1 MTATHA
7 LVTPARS
14 TALVRTTVLLI
25 LWFFAAVFLGL
36 RGTLVTSG
44 GPPIGL
50 ALAIA
55 SPLLLFWLDGRR
67 GHPLFGGLA
76 RLDASALAVVQ
87 TFRVGGAVFL
97 IAWTQ
102 GSLPAGFALP
112 AGIGDIAVG
121 LAAPFVAGALVAGKP
136 YAPRL
141 FRAWN
146 ILGLVDLVVAVSSG
160 IAHSRTPLGFLAT
173 ATGPTTDLVAR
184 YPLSLI
190 PTFLVPIAV
199 MLHAVGLR
207 RGATS
212 GRGGVQA

>member
-1 MTATHA
+1 MNATQA
-7 LVTPARS
+7 LVSPARS
-14 TALVRTTVLLI
+14 TALVRTPLL
-25 LWFFAAVFLGL
+25 LVVWFFIAVSLGVQ
-36 RGTLVTSG
+36 GALVTSG
-44 GPPIGL
+44 GPPIAL
-50 ALAIA
+50 SLAIA
-55 SPLLLFWLDGRR
+55 IPLLLFWADGRR
-67 GHPLFGGLA
+67 GHPFFGGLT
-76 RLDASALAVVQ
+76 RLDAPTLAVLQ

-112 AGIGDIAVG
+112 AGIGDVMVG
-121 LAAPFVAGALVAGKP
+121 LAAPFVAGALAAGKP
-136 YAPRL
+136 YASRL

-146 ILGLVDLVVAVSSG
+146 IVGVADLVIAVATGVG
-160 IAHSRTPLGFLAT
+160 HSRSPVGFLAT

-207 RGATS
+207 RGAVSSS
-212 GRGGVQA
+212 GA